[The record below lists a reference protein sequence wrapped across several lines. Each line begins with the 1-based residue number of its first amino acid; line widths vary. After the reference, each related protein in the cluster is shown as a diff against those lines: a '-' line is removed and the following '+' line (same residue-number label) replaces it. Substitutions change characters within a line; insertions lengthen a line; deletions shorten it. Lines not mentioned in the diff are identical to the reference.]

1 MLSKK
6 INLRLNHLNT
16 EEDMNFKKLKKN
28 PFGKITVEEV
38 IANLIEEEND
48 DLSDSDVS
56 TSDTEENEILF
67 FVNNDSEDES
77 KSEDEIDSD

>member
-16 EEDMNFKKLKKN
+16 EEDINFKKMKKN

>member
-1 MLSKK
+1 M
-6 INLRLNHLNT
+6 NLKNW
-16 EEDMNFKKLKKN
+16 KKN

-67 FVNNDSEDES
+67 FLNNDSEDES

>member
-1 MLSKK
+1 
-6 INLRLNHLNT
+6 
-16 EEDMNFKKLKKN
+16 MNFKKLKKN

-48 DLSDSDVS
+48 DLSDSDIS

>member
-48 DLSDSDVS
+48 YLSDSDVS
-56 TSDTEENEILF
+56 TSDIEENEILF
-67 FVNNDSEDES
+67 FLNNDSEDES

>member
-6 INLRLNHLNT
+6 INLRLNHLKT